1 MLLGSSV
8 RALCRSSVRAHSHC
22 VAALSWKPKP
32 GMAWAA
38 VGTLYFTVS
47 HSGAEPQLTAQGAR
61 SVVHAGTRYGCA
73 ALRCTAL
80 HCTAL
85 HCTYGIRL
93 CSAVCS
99 RSEKTS
105 LLVLR
110 EQIVAASAIELGRRT
125 ETAKLRQEVL
135 GTRSHVA
142 VAQQGVRGHCAAE

>member
-1 MLLGSSV
+1 MGSGRHAFLYGEPQRSPQGRNSLHRSV
-8 RALCRSSVRAHSHC
+8 RVRLCTLAH
-22 VAALSWKPKP
+22 
-32 GMAWAA
+32 
-38 VGTLYFTVS
+38 GTV
-47 HSGAEPQLTAQGAR
+47 
-61 SVVHAGTRYGCA
+61 
-73 ALRCTAL
+73 AL

-85 HCTYGIRL
+85 HFAAFGL

-110 EQIVAASAIELGRRT
+110 EQIVAAAAIDLGRRT
-125 ETAKLRQEVL
+125 ETAKLRQEVR